1 MSGWW
6 ATDSRRA
13 VSGKLIDVILEKRG
27 QKELDDL
34 SDNEAVQMGKRL
46 EQTIGQIFE
55 EQTGIG
61 ARHFEDAKTH
71 PKEVWFKA
79 HTDFLTAD
87 GGLLE
92 VKNFNGTKINDYSEM
107 DEPVRMPEA
116 DYIQCLHE
124 ATVFDVPHVYF
135 AVLFGGQRFR
145 FWKLEFTADQKAEF
159 VQRAA
164 SWWGLSQAGDLPPPE
179 TNDQAKL
186 VYATDR
192 GGYVVASREVEQV
205 VAALKNIKEQI
216 KPLEDAQE
224 RAEVM
229 LKKVLGD
236 KSEIVDVTG
245 RSLITWK
252 ASKSS
257 MAFDAK
263 AFQEAYPDLYNQ
275 FKREKDGSRRF
286 LVK

>member
-6 ATDSRRA
+6 ATDSRRSI
-13 VSGKLIDVILEKRG
+13 SGKLIDVILEKRG
-27 QKELDDL
+27 QKGFDDL
-34 SDNEAVQMGKRL
+34 SQNEAVQMGKAL
-46 EQTIGQIFE
+46 EQTIGRIFE

-61 ARHFEDAKTH
+61 VRHFTDDKTH
-71 PKEVWFKA
+71 PTEPWLKA
-79 HTDFLTAD
+79 HTDFLTSD

-92 VKNFNGTKINDYSEM
+92 VKNFNTFAINDYSEM
-107 DEPVRMPEA
+107 DEPIRMPEA

-179 TNDQAKL
+179 TNDQAKK
-186 VYATDR
+186 VYAVDR
-192 GGYVVASREVEQV
+192 GGYVVATKQVEQLI
-205 VAALKNIKEQI
+205 AALKNVKGQI
-216 KPLEDAQE
+216 SPLETAQE
-224 RAEVM
+224 EAEVI
-229 LKKVLGD
+229 LKKFMAD
-236 KSEIVDVTG
+236 KSEIVDVSG
-245 RSLITWK
+245 RSLVTWK
-252 ASKSS
+252 AAKST
-257 MAFDAK
+257 MVFDLDAFK
-263 AFQEAYPDLYNQ
+263 TAFPDLYQQ
-275 FKREKDGSRRF
+275 FKREKPGSRRF